1 MSVIEEDQHAR
12 MSLPALVGS
21 RLRALRKNRGL
32 TLQDVAK
39 RCGTTP
45 QTIQRLET
53 ASMTLSLAHL
63 ERLCQA
69 MDIEAFQL
77 LNNSTAERLLRVEA
91 AIHAMRRGAEAMQ
104 FQATQLL
111 EQIDETL
118 RRPSQRDTDE

>member
-1 MSVIEEDQHAR
+1 
-12 MSLPALVGS
+12 
-21 RLRALRKNRGL
+21 
-32 TLQDVAK
+32 
-39 RCGTTP
+39 
-45 QTIQRLET
+45 
-53 ASMTLSLAHL
+53 MTLSLAHL
-63 ERLCQA
+63 EKLCRA

>member
-63 ERLCQA
+63 EKLCRA